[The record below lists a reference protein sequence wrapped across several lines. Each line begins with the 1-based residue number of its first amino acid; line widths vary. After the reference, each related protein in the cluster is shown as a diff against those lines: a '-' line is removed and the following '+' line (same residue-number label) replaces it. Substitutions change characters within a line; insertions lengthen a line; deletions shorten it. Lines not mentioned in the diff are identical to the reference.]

1 MHKGNINIMNM
12 FQSQDFINMMKKWDE
27 INSGQFLKQLGSEGV
42 WKLNDANEVQRAIN
56 KIFWD

>member
-1 MHKGNINIMNM
+1 MNM